1 MRMMLM
7 LLMLMEC
14 GYDESGYQ
22 SVVILQVLI
31 WLIGS
36 IFWMVRFRGVFP
48 PDHWLGECGCNERG
62 CSACIQGG
70 YSMKDVAMPFTML
83 AGC

>member
-1 MRMMLM
+1 MLMMLM

-36 IFWMVRFRGVFP
+36 ILDGPVQGVFP
-48 PDHWLGECGCNERG
+48 PDHGV
-62 CSACIQGG
+62 S
-70 YSMKDVAMPFTML
+70 VVV
-83 AGC
+83 

>member
-36 IFWMVRFRGVFP
+36 ILDGPIEGCVSAGPWGK
-48 PDHWLGECGCNERG
+48 CCCNERE
-62 CSACIQGG
+62 
-70 YSMKDVAMPFTML
+70 VAVL
-83 AGC
+83 AFKAVTR

>member
-36 IFWMVRFRGVFP
+36 ILDGPVQGMFP
-48 PDHWLGECGCNERG
+48 PDHGV
-62 CSACIQGG
+62 SV
-70 YSMKDVAMPFTML
+70 DVMREVAVL
-83 AGC
+83 AFKAVTR